1 MMSDL
6 TKGEPMT
13 EKYEELLQ
21 FIQSDTNLDIETILK
36 VLESQDEY
44 LFIESLK

>member
-1 MMSDL
+1 
-6 TKGEPMT
+6 MT
-13 EKYEELLQ
+13 EKYDKLLQ
-21 FIQSDTNLDIETILK
+21 FIQSDTNLDVEIILQ